1 MGSSSSKEKNNNKD
15 KEIIKNNEKKI
26 NQESIRNN
34 NIIDK
39 NYKKMESAQHVLGPK
54 NEEINPNIPIKTFQS
69 KISAPIQEK
78 KNIIKNIYEK
88 DYNLEITNYFNT
100 NNNNI
105 SYEKKLQEDCKI
117 KFQQILNKK
126 INRIINSNNDL
137 DKISLKINS
146 DFGLQKSIQD
156 DFLKTKTLLLYCST
170 LDYEDEKF
178 INSLDYIQYLA
189 DEKNYKF
196 VIESII
202 NKNIE
207 EINRLIK

>member
-1 MGSSSSKEKNNNKD
+1 MGSSSNKEKNNNKD

-26 NQESIRNN
+26 NQENIRNN

-54 NEEINPNIPIKTFQS
+54 YEEINPNIPIKTFQS

-88 DYNLEITNYFNT
+88 DYNLEITDYFNT

-117 KFQQILNKK
+117 KFQQILNKNNNK
-126 INRIINSNNDL
+126 IVNSNNDL
-137 DKISLKINS
+137 DKLSLKINS

-156 DFLKTKTLLLYCST
+156 DFIKTKTLLLYCST

>member
-1 MGSSSSKEKNNNKD
+1 MK
-15 KEIIKNNEKKI
+15 
-26 NQESIRNN
+26 
-34 NIIDK
+34 
-39 NYKKMESAQHVLGPK
+39 
-54 NEEINPNIPIKTFQS
+54 
-69 KISAPIQEK
+69 
-78 KNIIKNIYEK
+78 
-88 DYNLEITNYFNT
+88 
-100 NNNNI
+100 
-105 SYEKKLQEDCKI
+105 KKLQEDCKI
-117 KFQQILNKK
+117 KFQQILNKNNNK
-126 INRIINSNNDL
+126 IVNSNNDL
-137 DKISLKINS
+137 DKLSLKINS

-207 EINRLIK
+207 EINKLIK